1 MTRAK
6 GTEQAKL
13 QLREPSEARG
23 VIDLDLR
30 QIAILNR
37 TFPYYSLPKSMSLDE
52 AIAIH
57 TEYVAKQINMKQV
70 AAKFGISVSGAS
82 AAINFCVWREDLFIC
97 EVNPDH
103 GTIHDFDF
111 LPNGTKVRVTADSA
125 PCVTCN
131 HVFVNGRPVVS
142 RDGSAKIN
150 MAHRALRLV
159 KS

>member
-1 MTRAK
+1 VRYSVKTLNQ
-6 GTEQAKL
+6 QAPHK
-13 QLREPSEARG
+13 
-23 VIDLDLR
+23 
-30 QIAILNR
+30 
-37 TFPYYSLPKSMSLDE
+37 LPKGVTVDE
-52 AIAIH
+52 AWAMYV
-57 TEYVAKQINMKQV
+57 EYNKPKTSFAKV
-70 AAKFGISVSGAS
+70 AAKFGISVSRAS

-97 EVNPDH
+97 EANPNH

-111 LPNGTKVRVTADSA
+111 LPNGAKVRVTADSA

-131 HVFVNGRPVVS
+131 HVFVNGRPVAS